1 MLTQHRLEGHAGT
14 IIATME
20 LREGLRR
27 VQRWARPHAPL
38 IVLTAVV
45 VWWATNLHHRG
56 HTWGDD
62 FALYLRQADSLFN
75 GDVGRVI
82 ADNHFN
88 VDNAA
93 KPGFSPYVYPWG
105 YPVLLAPVS
114 RLFGLDFAALKMVAV
129 VCFVVFLWFF
139 FAVVRRRMAYWPAV
153 GVVAVTATSLYYLN
167 HTDYLV
173 SEMPYMAAA
182 AITLWYLDRL
192 RDSQPLDAA
201 TRRQLVTLGLF
212 AMCLFNVR
220 REGLAVVLAIGVAQL
235 FDLRGRWRDVEWRH
249 VATPYAAFVGGVIAV
264 QLVLPSALAP
274 RYDDAGL
281 HQTWRKLQG
290 PFRGAFASQIG
301 FDDLAGTGLLLV
313 FLMVV
318 AGLALR
324 LYTSAAT
331 DLPLAVFAIG
341 SMIAVGT
348 IPALADRYLMGIT
361 PFAVYFGA
369 QAVAGVRLPRDAGR
383 WLATAALATITVAHL
398 TELPSSVAAA
408 RDFNDRGLVVEG
420 PETDH
425 AQEAFAAVRRFTH
438 QDDVVSF
445 FKVRA
450 LTFYTDRRGVQ
461 SDVLEI
467 VRQRSDYFL
476 MRIGMA
482 GGQALVT
489 DAEAASMGWTEVWRN
504 DQWVLWRL
512 PLYGSP

>member
-1 MLTQHRLEGHAGT
+1 MK
-14 IIATME
+14 
-20 LREGLRR
+20 LREGLMR
-27 VQRWARPHAPL
+27 VLRWMRPHAPL
-38 IVLTAVV
+38 IVLSVLVA
-45 VWWATNLHHRG
+45 WWATSLHHRG

-62 FALYLRQADSLFN
+62 FALYLRQANSLFN

-114 RLFGLDFAALKMVAV
+114 RLFGLDYAALKLVAV
-129 VCFVVFLWFF
+129 ACFIVFLWFF

-182 AITLWYLDRL
+182 ALALWYLDRL
-192 RDSQPLDAA
+192 RHEQPLDAA
-201 TRRQLVTLGLF
+201 TRRQLVVLGVL
-212 AMCLFNVR
+212 AMCVFNVR
-220 REGLAVVLAIGVAQL
+220 REGLAIVLAIGVAQL
-235 FDLRGRWRDVEWRH
+235 FDLRGRWRTVSWRH
-249 VATPYAAFVGGVIAV
+249 VATPYASFVGAVIAV

-274 RYDDAGL
+274 SYDDAGL
-281 HQTWRKLQG
+281 HQTWKKLQG
-290 PFRGAFASQIG
+290 PFRGAFAVQLG
-301 FDDLAGTGLLLV
+301 FDSLAGTGLLLV
-313 FLMVV
+313 FLLVI

-324 LYTSAAT
+324 MYTSPSH
-331 DLPLAVFAIG
+331 DLPLAVFAVG
-341 SMIAVGT
+341 SMVAVGT

-369 QAVAGVRLPRDAGR
+369 QAVADLRLPRDAGR
-383 WLATAALATITVAHL
+383 WLATAALALITVAHL
-398 TELPSSVAAA
+398 TELPSSVAAV
-408 RDFNDRGLVVEG
+408 RDFNDRGLVVDG
-420 PETDH
+420 PETDQ

-476 MRIGMA
+476 MRVDMVR
-482 GGQALVT
+482 GQALVT
-489 DAEAASMGWTEVWRN
+489 DEEAASMAWTEVWRN

-512 PLYGSP
+512 PLYESS

>member
-1 MLTQHRLEGHAGT
+1 
-14 IIATME
+14 
-20 LREGLRR
+20 
-27 VQRWARPHAPL
+27 
-38 IVLTAVV
+38 
-45 VWWATNLHHRG
+45 
-56 HTWGDD
+56 
-62 FALYLRQADSLFN
+62 
-75 GDVGRVI
+75 
-82 ADNHFN
+82 
-88 VDNAA
+88 
-93 KPGFSPYVYPWG
+93 
-105 YPVLLAPVS
+105 
-114 RLFGLDFAALKMVAV
+114 
-129 VCFVVFLWFF
+129 
-139 FAVVRRRMAYWPAV
+139 
-153 GVVAVTATSLYYLN
+153 
-167 HTDYLV
+167 
-173 SEMPYMAAA
+173 
-182 AITLWYLDRL
+182 
-192 RDSQPLDAA
+192 
-201 TRRQLVTLGLF
+201 
-212 AMCLFNVR
+212 
-220 REGLAVVLAIGVAQL
+220 
-235 FDLRGRWRDVEWRH
+235 
-249 VATPYAAFVGGVIAV
+249 
-264 QLVLPSALAP
+264 
-274 RYDDAGL
+274 
-281 HQTWRKLQG
+281 
-290 PFRGAFASQIG
+290 
-301 FDDLAGTGLLLV
+301 GLLLV

-369 QAVAGVRLPRDAGR
+369 QAVAGVRLPSDAGR

-476 MRIGMA
+476 MRIDMA